1 MNKKQA
7 IQIGAGNIGRGL
19 NGFIL
24 NKNNYKI
31 TFLDISDYLVNLLN
45 KKDFYQVIE
54 INKINVKKRVDN
66 FDSINIL
73 DEKSILKNIENYSI
87 FTISIGFNNLI
98 KLKSLFQKIIKKL
111 NKNKIKKYINI
122 IAIENGINAS
132 THLKKIIYSV
142 LTKEEKKYANKYIG
156 FVNCVV
162 DRIVPNNQDKTLNI
176 KVQKYYELI
185 LDENSWKGKKI
196 QKNVIYSKNII
207 KFIERKL
214 YMLNAIHCF
223 IAWKG
228 IKNNFKYIYEFKKN
242 KKIKNE
248 VNSLLN
254 EFKKILINKHNFS
267 EDELNNYS
275 KKIIK
280 RLSNKKIKDNVL
292 RVGRDVKRKISE
304 NERFIKP
311 LKYSI
316 KKKIKNLNIIKAI
329 SLVFSNLNFED
340 KELREIKNSI
350 NNIGIEKTIKNYIK
364 INDKKIIE
372 SIIKYAK
379 NN

>member
-185 LDENSWKGKKI
+185 LDENS
-196 QKNVIYSKNII
+196 
-207 KFIERKL
+207 
-214 YMLNAIHCF
+214 
-223 IAWKG
+223 
-228 IKNNFKYIYEFKKN
+228 
-242 KKIKNE
+242 
-248 VNSLLN
+248 
-254 EFKKILINKHNFS
+254 
-267 EDELNNYS
+267 
-275 KKIIK
+275 
-280 RLSNKKIKDNVL
+280 
-292 RVGRDVKRKISE
+292 
-304 NERFIKP
+304 
-311 LKYSI
+311 
-316 KKKIKNLNIIKAI
+316 
-329 SLVFSNLNFED
+329 
-340 KELREIKNSI
+340 
-350 NNIGIEKTIKNYIK
+350 
-364 INDKKIIE
+364 
-372 SIIKYAK
+372 
-379 NN
+379 